1 MTPLPRKA
9 NIDAVLSAHAAAV
22 DAAAPL
28 DAVAAARRLAELV
41 DGVLRESVDRARRGG
56 HTWQEVGAVL
66 GTTRQAAFQR
76 FGRAIDPRTGAPM
89 APVRPGAAEHAAGL
103 LGAVVEGRW
112 PDACVDFDVTVA
124 ERLSPERLA
133 AAWAHVVGLLG
144 GYERM
149 GEPYAFRAGDLTV
162 VNVPLHFEAGEG
174 VGRVSYDREGK
185 VAGLF
190 FLPSRDA
197 S

>member
-1 MTPLPRKA
+1 LTAEPRKA
-9 NIDAVLSAHAAAV
+9 NIDAVLPTHMAAL

-41 DGVLRESVDRARRGG
+41 DGVLRESVDRARVAG

-76 FGRAIDPRTGAPM
+76 FGRAMDPRTGAPM
-89 APVRPGAAEHAAGL
+89 TPARPGAAEHAVAL
-103 LGAVVEGRW
+103 VGAVVEGRW
-112 PDACVDFDVTVA
+112 ADACADFDATVR
-124 ERLSPERLA
+124 ERLSPEGLA
-133 AAWAHVVGLLG
+133 AAWAQVVGLVG

-149 GEPYAFRAGDLTV
+149 GEPYALQAGDFTV
-162 VNVPLHFEAGEG
+162 VNVPLQFEAGER
-174 VGRVSYDREGK
+174 VARVSYDRDGK

-190 FLPSRDA
+190 LLPSGGA
-197 S
+197 P

>member
-1 MTPLPRKA
+1 M
-9 NIDAVLSAHAAAV
+9 LSAHAAAV

-41 DGVLRESVDRARRGG
+41 DAVLRESVDRARRAG

-76 FGRAIDPRTGAPM
+76 FGRAVDPRTGTPM
-89 APVRPGAAEHAAGL
+89 APVRPGAVEQAVAL
-103 LGAVVEGRW
+103 FGAIVEGRW
-112 PDACVDFDVTVA
+112 ADACAGFDATVRQ
-124 ERLSPERLA
+124 RLSPEGLA
-133 AAWAHVVGLLG
+133 ATWAQVVGLLG

-149 GEPYAFRAGDLTV
+149 GEPYALQAGDYTV
-162 VNVPLHFEAGEG
+162 VNVPLHFEAGDA
-174 VGRVSYDREGK
+174 VGRVSYDRRGK

-190 FLPSRDA
+190 VLPSGGA